1 MSASSC
7 ILQKA
12 QSKKGKGAEKSPQD
26 EQPPNKMESSTALEL
41 DQKISAQGV
50 KIRQLK
56 ADKAPKVHLCVA

>member
-12 QSKKGKGAEKSPQD
+12 QSKKGKEAEKSPQD
-26 EQPPNKMESSTALEL
+26 EQPPNKMETALEL